1 MNLSVE
7 CQLLIFENVD
17 FFSLM
22 SLVETNKHFRILA
35 MDIFR
40 RKFAKKT
47 FKYITSFGGVTEI
60 DRSEPEAANIFF
72 TRSFGIYSTPQEIIT
87 LESFE
92 MFAKVLKIFGHLIS
106 SLKIKMSQYD
116 PNRENVKRLVKFHCI
131 HTLNRLYIDSDDEQ
145 FFDAFTKPFANVELL
160 SLAGRFNRLDN
171 AAFANLNE
179 LFPAV
184 RSLHFG
190 DIQVTNVS
198 SIACA
203 FQNLTELQVF
213 IEDHEDLERIPE
225 MDFRNLI
232 KKNPKIRIMR
242 IDHGDID
249 FLKFVS
255 DELKHLERLTLLY
268 YNEYYPNGITN
279 VHFENVKRFTIYSQ
293 SPKLISFGNLVEFE
307 TDSDPQF
314 FPKWSEYVST
324 NKHLRKLL
332 WTGLYMNRHGFS
344 DLVSTNSNLLEI
356 HVICQ
361 ADVDYSAIVEMLDKC
376 SNLRKL
382 HLDFVKIETLE
393 GPLSEMKESLRDNL
407 SGKWTIREGQF
418 WTEFFI
424 ERKILNGDRLIRDD
438 DWEL

>member
-17 FFSLM
+17 FFSLV
-22 SLVETNKHFRILA
+22 SLFDTNQHFRILA

-60 DRSEPEAANIFF
+60 DRSEPEAENIFF
-72 TRSFGIYSTPQEIIT
+72 TRSFGIYSTAQEIIT
-87 LESFE
+87 FESFE
-92 MFAKVLKIFGHLIS
+92 MFAKVLEIFGHLIS

-116 PNRENVKRLVKFHCI
+116 PNRENVKRLVRFHCI
-131 HTLNRLYIDSDDEQ
+131 GTLNRLYIDSDDEQ
-145 FFDAFTKPFANVELL
+145 FFDAFKKPFAKVELL

-171 AAFANLNE
+171 AAFALNE
-179 LFPAV
+179 LFPAI
-184 RSLHFG
+184 RSLNFG
-190 DIQVTNVS
+190 DIQVTNAS
-198 SIACA
+198 SIVCA

-225 MDFRNLI
+225 TDFRNLI
-232 KKNPKIRIMR
+232 KKNRQIRSMR
-242 IDHGDID
+242 IEYGDIN

-255 DELKHLERLTLLY
+255 DELKQLENLTLLY
-268 YNEYYPNGITN
+268 YNEYYPNGIAN
-279 VHFENVKRFTIYSQ
+279 VHFENVKKFTIYSY
-293 SPKLISFGNLVEFE
+293 SPKLISFRNLVEFE

-314 FPKWSEYVST
+314 FPKWSEFVST
-324 NKHLRKLL
+324 NEHLRKLL

-344 DLVSTNSNLLEI
+344 DLVSTNSNLHEI

-361 ADVDYSAIVEMLDKC
+361 ADVDYSAIVEMLNKC

-382 HLDFVKIETLE
+382 HLDYVKIETLE
-393 GPLSEMKESLRDNL
+393 EPLSEMKELLRDNL
-407 SGKWTIREGQF
+407 RGKWTIREGQF

-424 ERKILNGDRLIRDD
+424 ERKISNGDRLIPDD